1 MDLRFNIGVIQYDTS
16 ATDDT
21 YLQQFVLEAIQ
32 TCGLGIND
40 DSVQAGLLFV
50 GQIFTDQIREEE
62 NTLFDTAVAARQ
74 DMFPLVNV
82 FGKQSHDHETRNN
95 HIYLELIIEVV
106 ELVEVVQ
113 TVCKLRSI
121 GIADEHL
128 QFVICVEAVVV

>member
-50 GQIFTDQIREEE
+50 GQILQIRSAKKK
-62 NTLFDTAVAARQ
+62 T
-74 DMFPLVNV
+74 P
-82 FGKQSHDHETRNN
+82 S
-95 HIYLELIIEVV
+95 
-106 ELVEVVQ
+106 
-113 TVCKLRSI
+113 SI
-121 GIADEHL
+121 L
-128 QFVICVEAVVV
+128 L